1 MRTRSLFVP
10 LLFGVLLVAGCED
23 EDDPAGPATEFSA
36 TLSGSG
42 EVPPVTTN
50 GSGTATFEIDGN
62 AIDFTLNA
70 TGLTNVTAA
79 HIHGPAAV
87 GVNAGIIVGLFNAQ
101 AEGAWDGSKTGSFTV
116 ADFNGGQSINTM
128 TALIEL
134 LRTGQAYV
142 NVHTAAN
149 PGGEIRGQITAN

>member
-1 MRTRSLFVP
+1 MRTRSIIMP
-10 LLFGVLLVAGCED
+10 LVFGVMLSAACD
-23 EDDPAGPATEFSA
+23 DDSDPAGPATEFRA
-36 TLSGSG
+36 TLSGSS

-50 GSGTATFEIDGN
+50 GTGSATFEIEGN

-87 GVNAGIIVGLFNAQ
+87 GVNAGVIVGLFSAQ
-101 AEGAWDGSKTGSFTV
+101 AEGAWDGSKSASFTV
-116 ADFNGGQSINTM
+116 ADFNGGQSVNTM
-128 TALIEL
+128 DALIAL
-134 LRTGQAYV
+134 LRSGQAYV

-149 PGGEIRGQITAN
+149 PGGEIRGQIVEN